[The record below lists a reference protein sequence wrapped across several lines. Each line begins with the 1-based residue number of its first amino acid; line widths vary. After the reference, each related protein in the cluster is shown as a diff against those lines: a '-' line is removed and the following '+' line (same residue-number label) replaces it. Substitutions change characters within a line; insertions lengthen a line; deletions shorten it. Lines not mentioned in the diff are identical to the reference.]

1 MALKRLRQTLQH
13 LAGNRHASSQLSLFS
28 GPTEPALLN
37 FSMGQLLEEQARKFP
52 DRDAVVIPWSNV
64 RYTFSELN
72 ERSKEVAR
80 GLIAMGVESQD
91 RIGIF
96 SGNCERYIELF
107 FAVCRIGAIFVVLN
121 PAYTPVECENAL
133 RHSGMSLPSLLYL
146 QMAKQNDQVVEWYSR
161 Q

>member
-1 MALKRLRQTLQH
+1 MALHRLRQTLQH
-13 LAGNRHASSQLSLFS
+13 LVGSQDASSQLSLFS
-28 GPTEPALLN
+28 GPMKPALLN

-52 DRDAVVIPWSNV
+52 DRDAIVIPWSNA
-64 RYTFSELN
+64 RYTFSQLN
-72 ERSKEVAR
+72 ERSKEVAC

-133 RHSGMSLPSLLYL
+133 RHSGKCFSGYRWG
-146 QMAKQNDQVVEWYSR
+146 QVAK
-161 Q
+161 

>member
-1 MALKRLRQTLQH
+1 MALQRLRQTIHHLLGSQH
-13 LAGNRHASSQLSLFS
+13 ESSPPPSLFR

-37 FSMGQLLEEQARKFP
+37 LSMGQLLESQARKFP
-52 DRDAVVIPWSNV
+52 DRDAIVIPWSNA
-64 RYTFSELN
+64 RYTFRKLN
-72 ERSKEVAR
+72 DRSKEVAR
-80 GLIAMGVESQD
+80 GLVAMGVQSQD

-133 RHSGMSLPSLLYL
+133 RHAGRCFLIST
-146 QMAKQNDQVVEWYSR
+146 
-161 Q
+161 